1 MIQQVSYQILK
12 GLIKAQQEYIKWS
25 GGAFLSAFGPEH
37 LATAYSFDF
46 LKKIKPTPKYLV
58 PEMLME
64 TLRDDSGYDGY
75 KTGRL
80 YGNCDIAVYMKN
92 QPTYVIELKRNSK
105 INELTK
111 DIDRITK
118 LLKNKNCS
126 IKAGFIGFII
136 ESSKQINKKVD
147 LQKILK
153 DKINN
158 ILEDRKDVQRRDN
171 LRADRRIDLR
181 AKAPAKPARD
191 NSWKMGDMASFSFDR
206 EMERREGCHR
216 RGSRPPTRTSS

>member
-158 ILEDRKDVQRRDN
+158 ILEDRKDQLNKKFKDFKINVSDSYYD
-171 LRADRRIDLR
+171 LKTIDKESNKLWGWS
-181 AKAPAKPARD
+181 AIVL
-191 NSWKMGDMASFSFDR
+191 
-206 EMERREGCHR
+206 
-216 RGSRPPTRTSS
+216 TITT